1 MNIVMRCTSLYNRF
15 CVGAYYPIPLLVK
28 SQIQRN
34 YCDKQGSIMEVS
46 KGVIEDAAVVESRR
60 EWEKPGRLHVF
71 GVREGMKSWHEVFD
85 TIQEMEEWLSKHPT
99 YRVYSSWVSIL

>member
-1 MNIVMRCTSLYNRF
+1 MRTSKSV
-15 CVGAYYPIPLLVK
+15 VG
-28 SQIQRN
+28 
-34 YCDKQGSIMEVS
+34 
-46 KGVIEDAAVVESRR
+46 R
-60 EWEKPGRLHVF
+60 EGYGMPRRLHVF